1 MAAITSTTDL
11 TSMNAGPTYTTVATG
26 AKLADIKLSKV
37 IWVEHEIE
45 SFFSSNGFIGKNQSP
60 NAIIWLQEDLS
71 KGGGE
76 TIRFFMNKRLTGSGV
91 TGDSVLLGN
100 EEQLNYDYFE
110 VTLDQLRNAVSI
122 GGALAEQRSIANMR
136 VDAKNRLRTWMA
148 EKLDAKLF
156 TALSA
161 GTPTYTVYAGDA
173 TSVGTLSST
182 STMDLSVI
190 GKARSIAR
198 LNRIKGVTI
207 NGKQTFAFIMHIEQA
222 YDLQNNTDDSKWQ
235 DIQAAANVRGEK
247 NPIFNGA
254 LGMYLGVVLYEHE
267 NVSQAD
273 TGGSGGDLHY
283 SMALFL
289 GAGAAVR
296 AYGGFKDTGKQV
308 KAVEDAFD
316 YKNVYACALAVI
328 VTEGKT
334 KFSSDLGSTYTDWA
348 LVAVYTACTDLS

>member
-1 MAAITSTTDL
+1 MATITSTTQDTAAL
-11 TSMNAGPTYTTVATG
+11 PTYTTVATG

-45 SFFSSNGFIGKNQSP
+45 SFFSMNGFIGKNQSP
-60 NAIIWLQEDLS
+60 NAIVWLQEDLT

-76 TIRFFMNKRLTGSGV
+76 TIRFFMNKRLTGDGV
-91 TGDSVLLGN
+91 TGDSILLGN

-110 VTLDQLRNAVSI
+110 VTLDQLRHAVAI
-122 GGALAEQRSIANMR
+122 GGALAEQRSVASMR
-136 VDAKNRLRTWMA
+136 VDAKNRLKTWMA
-148 EKLDAKLF
+148 EKLDAKIF
-156 TALSA
+156 TALSS

-182 STMDLSVI
+182 STMELGVI

-198 LNRIKGVTI
+198 LNRIKGIRVM
-207 NGKQTFAFIMHIEQA
+207 GKMTFVMIMHIEQA
-222 YDLQNNTDDSKWQ
+222 YDLQNNTNDSKWQ
-235 DIQAAANVRGEK
+235 DIQAAANVRGDK

-254 LGMYLGVVLYEHE
+254 LGMYLGVILYEHE

-273 TGGSGGDLHY
+273 TGGVGGNVHY

-289 GAGAAVR
+289 GAGACVR
-296 AYGGFKDTGKQV
+296 AYGGFKDTNKQV

-334 KFSSDLGSTYTDWA
+334 KFSADLGSTYTDWA
-348 LVAVYTACTDLS
+348 VIAVYTACTDLS